1 MNIWIGFTLAAVVL
15 QTARFML
22 QKHLSGAGLSPAGAT
37 FARFLW
43 AAPVVW
49 AALLISGL
57 DWPDL
62 TLRFWGLAILGGV
75 TQILATVCVVAL
87 FRSRNFAVGITL
99 KKTEVLLTAF
109 IGFLILGETV
119 SLAALLAICVGLF
132 GVLALTDTP
141 VPGGR
146 GLSRFA
152 NRAAGLGLTS
162 GLFFALSGVTYRG
175 ASLEVPGGPEV
186 RALITLVAVV
196 TSQLLL
202 MGAWLAWR
210 EKGEIT
216 RVITGWRVTSLVGL
230 TSVAGSFCWFS
241 AFTLQ
246 NAAYVYAV
254 GQSEVVLSLL
264 ASVLFFRETLSRREG
279 LGIALISI
287 SVLALI
293 VLT

>member
-1 MNIWIGFTLAAVVL
+1 MNIWIAFTLAAVVL
-15 QTARFML
+15 QTVRFML
-22 QKHLSGAGLSPAGAT
+22 QKHLAGASLSPAGAT

-49 AALLISGL
+49 AVLLISGL
-57 DWPDL
+57 DWPAL
-62 TLRFWGLAILGGV
+62 SARFWVLAIVGGI

-87 FRSRNFAVGITL
+87 FRARNFAVGVTL

-119 SLAALLAICVGLF
+119 SLPALLAICLGLF

-146 GLSRFA
+146 GLSRFT

-175 ASLEVPGGPEV
+175 ASLEVPGGAEV
-186 RALITLVAVV
+186 RALITLVVVV

-202 MGAWLAWR
+202 MSVWLVWR
-210 EKGEIT
+210 EKGEIS
-216 RVITGWRVTSLVGL
+216 RVISGWRVTSLVGL
-230 TSVAGSFCWFS
+230 TSVAGSYCWFS

-254 GQSEVVLSLL
+254 GQTEVILSLL
-264 ASVLFFRETLSRREG
+264 ASVLFFREKLSSREG
-279 LGIALISI
+279 IGIALISA

-293 VLT
+293 FIT